1 MQTLLK
7 PEETRRDDT
16 VKVQFPIEAAVI
28 LENHTVVFLFVLF
41 ILFFLTFPECTGTT
55 GHWNPLLYTLQW
67 KSLPLY
73 YIAFAFRILL
83 IEQMW
88 A

>member
-41 ILFFLTFPECTGTT
+41 LLFF
-55 GHWNPLLYTLQW
+55 
-67 KSLPLY
+67 
-73 YIAFAFRILL
+73 
-83 IEQMW
+83 
-88 A
+88 

>member
-55 GHWNPLLYTLQW
+55 GH
-67 KSLPLY
+67 
-73 YIAFAFRILL
+73 
-83 IEQMW
+83 
-88 A
+88 